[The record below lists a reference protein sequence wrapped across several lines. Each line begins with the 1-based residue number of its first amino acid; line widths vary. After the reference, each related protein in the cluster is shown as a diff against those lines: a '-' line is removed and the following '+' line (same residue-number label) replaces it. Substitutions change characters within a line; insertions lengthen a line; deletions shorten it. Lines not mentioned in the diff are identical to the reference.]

1 MIGAGLWLIWP
12 QVSASFISH
21 CVGDLAHLRMWR
33 VLAGTVL
40 LSSSKRI
47 EMFFPKKITSI
58 RPQQNVLEIITGS
71 SSHPR
76 SNAFLEL
83 NFDTVQD
90 KISQRGGILKETNFG
105 GRPVHYYD
113 GW

>member
-1 MIGAGLWLIWP
+1 
-12 QVSASFISH
+12 
-21 CVGDLAHLRMWR
+21 
-33 VLAGTVL
+33 
-40 LSSSKRI
+40 
-47 EMFFPKKITSI
+47 MFFPKKITSI